1 MLIHRN
7 VQLSRWENIPV
18 FIPGASSVAS
28 GLWCLS
34 IKPKNPYIE
43 KAWFGL
49 SWDFFVRYLCS
60 PSAAAGDAPAT
71 SPCCCAMR
79 CFQGSKRRVA
89 SKLLFRRHG
98 HGPSMYTY
106 LSFLPYYCKCT
117 TESSFP
123 ILVLP
128 AMLSVLHCL
137 YGSIICPTIPVVQYE
152 QFLWVMLSYTCS
164 LTYVHSYIYMAVV
177 LQISFAEA
185 RGASKR
191 ETDKYISR
199 FFLSF
204 LEQ

>member
-1 MLIHRN
+1 MLLAHQPSKPHQSAKPQTTLIWRGEGRFWIANSMSRLMLIHRN

-18 FIPGASSVAS
+18 LIPGASSVAS

-79 CFQGSKRRVA
+79 CFQGSKRRVT

-98 HGPSMYTY
+98 HGPSMWKQVFVESVMSCAIFSSRVSCIV
-106 LSFLPYYCKCT
+106 LSFKCHSGKGVV
-117 TESSFP
+117 SS
-123 ILVLP
+123 
-128 AMLSVLHCL
+128 CN
-137 YGSIICPTIPVVQYE
+137 
-152 QFLWVMLSYTCS
+152 LWR
-164 LTYVHSYIYMAVV
+164 A
-177 LQISFAEA
+177 A
-185 RGASKR
+185 GW
-191 ETDKYISR
+191 
-199 FFLSF
+199 
-204 LEQ
+204 